1 MSTFVYLHVLCTKK
15 VFSYLFTCLRRDI
28 QSLEVSITQ
37 HLASPFLSAYLSL
50 FICSSLMSAYL
61 WILFF
66 SRIFP
71 SSNIIL
77 VNDNSVNTENFPQ
90 VRNLCL
96 MVVTKKRLSFTR
108 WLGIQYFLHLLHW
121 IICFHSLPHFT
132 DSLGHNH
139 LKQMGHAWRRGILSM
154 HCKTHRWFSYANSHA
169 SRGIT

>member
-15 VFSYLFTCLRRDI
+15 LFSYLFTCLRRDI

-61 WILFF
+61 WILFL
-66 SRIFP
+66 SKIFP

-121 IICFHSLPHFT
+121 IICSLSASFYWQP
-132 DSLGHNH
+132 GAQPPEAN
-139 LKQMGHAWRRGILSM
+139 G
-154 HCKTHRWFSYANSHA
+154 SYLEEGNSKYA
-169 SRGIT
+169 L